1 MEAMQGQPVEV
12 RMHTTG
18 SAEGGW
24 KAVMDWHQPRGDAER
39 GRLEKDLIFA
49 MQGDEDPRLLVPK
62 GSSTYWP
69 HYSRYP
75 QIGPPGCSSDQAS
88 SVSPPR
94 FTA

>member
-69 HYSRYP
+69 HYSSCLLYTSPSPRDGLLSRMP
-75 QIGPPGCSSDQAS
+75 SSA
-88 SVSPPR
+88 
-94 FTA
+94 